1 MLCGELLGGG
11 VCGRGGK
18 GCVVTFPVKNLD
30 LREAQPV
37 PADEIGASQDV
48 VHRLFSITSPPPSR
62 HRTQRPASAQPLR
75 PDCQRGA

>member
-48 VHRLFSITSPPPSR
+48 VHRLF
-62 HRTQRPASAQPLR
+62 
-75 PDCQRGA
+75 